1 MRLIEFLKDYDMKVH
16 YHPGKAN
23 VVADAISRLFIGSVA
38 HVEEER
44 KELVTDV
51 HWLAHLGV
59 RLMSISNTVQN
70 EAESS
75 LVMEAKE
82 K

>member
-1 MRLIEFLKDYDMKVH
+1 MH

-23 VVADAISRLFIGSVA
+23 VVADALSRLSIGSVA

-44 KELVTDV
+44 KELVKD
-51 HWLAHLGV
+51 AHRISRLGIH
-59 RLMSISNTVQN
+59 LMSISDSAITVHN
-70 EAESS
+70 GEEYS
-75 LVMEAKE
+75 LAVEVKE